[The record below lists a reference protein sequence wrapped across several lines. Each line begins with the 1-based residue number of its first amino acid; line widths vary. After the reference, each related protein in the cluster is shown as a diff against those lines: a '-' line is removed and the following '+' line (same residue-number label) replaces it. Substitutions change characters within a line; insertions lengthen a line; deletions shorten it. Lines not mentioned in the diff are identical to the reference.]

1 MRHSPLNAALY
12 LRGSMKYKLIKSMA
26 HNFTHSF
33 VGGCNYVDDAF
44 IFEDL
49 YTLARLNKGKP
60 VLISWVPV
68 RTEELF
74 RLTPR
79 IRKSIGYYREW
90 LPKHAASHN
99 VSLERLK
106 EFYLQVYMAENHQ
119 VYVKAVT
126 VDDRGKRVEQY
137 VYA

>member
-1 MRHSPLNAALY
+1 
-12 LRGSMKYKLIKSMA
+12 MKYKLIKSMA

-44 IFEDL
+44 VFEDL

-60 VLISWVPV
+60 VQISWVPV

-79 IRKSIGYYREW
+79 VRKSIGYYREW
-90 LPKHAASHN
+90 LPKHAAGHN
-99 VSLERLK
+99 VSLDCLK
-106 EFYLQVYMAENHQ
+106 EFYLQVYMAKITRSMWKWLQLMTE
-119 VYVKAVT
+119 VKELSST
-126 VDDRGKRVEQY
+126 FTLKL
-137 VYA
+137 

>member
-1 MRHSPLNAALY
+1 
-12 LRGSMKYKLIKSMA
+12 MKYKLIKSMA

-44 IFEDL
+44 IFEGL

-60 VLISWVPV
+60 VQIS
-68 RTEELF
+68 
-74 RLTPR
+74 
-79 IRKSIGYYREW
+79 W

-99 VSLERLK
+99 VSLDRLK
-106 EFYLQVYMAENHQ
+106 EFYLQVYMAKNRQ
-119 VYVKAVT
+119 VYVKAIT

>member
-1 MRHSPLNAALY
+1 
-12 LRGSMKYKLIKSMA
+12 MKYKLIKSMA

-49 YTLARLNKGKP
+49 YTLAHLNKGKP
-60 VLISWVPV
+60 VQISWVPV

-74 RLTPR
+74 RFTPR

-90 LPKHAASHN
+90 LPKHAVSHK

-119 VYVKAVT
+119 VYVKVVT
-126 VDDRGKRVEQY
+126 VDDRDKRVEQY

>member
-1 MRHSPLNAALY
+1 
-12 LRGSMKYKLIKSMA
+12 MKYKLIKSMA

-49 YTLARLNKGKP
+49 YTLARLNKGTP
-60 VLISWVPV
+60 VQISWVPV

-90 LPKHAASHN
+90 LPKHVASHN
-99 VSLERLK
+99 VSLECLK

-119 VYVKAVT
+119 IYVKAVT
-126 VDDRGKRVEQY
+126 VDDRGKRVEQN

>member
-1 MRHSPLNAALY
+1 
-12 LRGSMKYKLIKSMA
+12 MKYKLIKSMA
-26 HNFTHSF
+26 RNFTHSF
-33 VGGCNYVDDAF
+33 VGGGNYVDDAF

-60 VLISWVPV
+60 VQISWVPA

-90 LPKHAASHN
+90 LPKHSASHN
-99 VSLERLK
+99 VSLVRLK
-106 EFYLQVYMAENHQ
+106 EFYLQVYIAKNHQ
-119 VYVKAVT
+119 VYVKAIT
-126 VDDRGKRVEQY
+126 VDERGKRVEQY

>member
-1 MRHSPLNAALY
+1 
-12 LRGSMKYKLIKSMA
+12 MKYKLIKSMA

-49 YTLARLNKGKP
+49 YTIARLNKGKS
-60 VLISWVPV
+60 VQISWVPV

-79 IRKSIGYYREW
+79 IIKSIGYYREW
-90 LPKHAASHN
+90 LSKHAARHN

>member
-1 MRHSPLNAALY
+1 
-12 LRGSMKYKLIKSMA
+12 MKYKLIKSMA
-26 HNFTHSF
+26 HNFAHSF

-44 IFEDL
+44 VFEDL

-60 VLISWVPV
+60 VQISWVPV

-90 LPKHAASHN
+90 LPKHAARHN
-99 VSLERLK
+99 VSLDCLK
-106 EFYLQVYMAENHQ
+106 EFYLQVYMAKNHQ
-119 VYVKAVT
+119 IYVEVVT
-126 VDDRGKRVEQY
+126 VDDRDKRVEQH

>member
-1 MRHSPLNAALY
+1 
-12 LRGSMKYKLIKSMA
+12 MKYKLIKSMA

-33 VGGCNYVDDAF
+33 VGGCNYVDGAF

-60 VLISWVPV
+60 VQLSWVPV
-68 RTEELF
+68 RTEEFF

-79 IRKSIGYYREW
+79 IKKSIGYYREW
-90 LPKHAASHN
+90 LPKHAVSHN
-99 VSLERLK
+99 VSLDRLK
-106 EFYLQVYMAENHQ
+106 EFYLQVYMAKNHQ
-119 VYVKAVT
+119 IYVKAIT

>member
-1 MRHSPLNAALY
+1 
-12 LRGSMKYKLIKSMA
+12 MKYKLIKAMA

-60 VLISWVPV
+60 VQISWVPV

-99 VSLERLK
+99 VSLDRLNK
-106 EFYLQVYMAENHQ
+106 STWLKIIRCMLKPLQLMTGVRELSN
-119 VYVKAVT
+119 T
-126 VDDRGKRVEQY
+126 FTLEL
-137 VYA
+137 